1 MHITFENGLTSVIEV
16 GTCHFLSLPLW
27 YINGT
32 DGTAQIDNWDCEGK
46 IARLTSWEDKDA
58 TPILAG
64 AGLTKTMAPRK
75 GNSVDFLE
83 LPEVDFDN
91 NELYTNLVDTINGT
105 AEQLVTGEEALR
117 VLKLMEA
124 AFESSDKGVVVDFE

>member
-1 MHITFENGLTSVIEV
+1 M
-16 GTCHFLSLPLW
+16 
-27 YINGT
+27 NGT
-32 DGTAQIDNWDCEGK
+32 DGTAQIDNWNCEGK
-46 IARLTSWEDKDA
+46 MARLTSWEDKDA

-75 GNSVDFLE
+75 GNSVDFLP
-83 LPEVDFDN
+83 LPEVEFDN

-124 AFESSDKGVVVDFE
+124 AFESSDKGVVIDFE